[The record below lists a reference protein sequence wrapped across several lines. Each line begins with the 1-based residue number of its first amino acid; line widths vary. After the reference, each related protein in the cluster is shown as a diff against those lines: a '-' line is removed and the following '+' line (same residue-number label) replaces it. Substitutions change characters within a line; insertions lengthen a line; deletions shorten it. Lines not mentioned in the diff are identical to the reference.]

1 MRPKVREF
9 WGFKMKTKYK
19 KIVIAVETGIIT
31 SLICSALPTFA
42 SDVELY
48 KAPQSS
54 QTTIM
59 FMMDVSGSM
68 NFCDNGLENSATSN
82 KCRTG
87 DTTRL
92 DHLKSGMI
100 KLLRGDT
107 SVGIEPLPGKLVVGL
122 SEFGGTTGRIKLE
135 AKALDENENLG
146 TKELYKIVTP
156 ITYTATR
163 RQTMTATRNLT
174 QTGTA
179 TKKDTG
185 TSDFTQTTTQ
195 TRRNSGTNWP
205 RDWSSWT
212 PAEKSPTT
220 WTQGSFPTP
229 SFGGWNDPSWSG
241 ISSNDSTPS
250 IDDTA
255 GTSIVQICVDWESY
269 SNDGNITCNTWEN
282 SQLSVAEVQ
291 QLGQLNR
298 NNTASYSFNWSP
310 SGNDGWTHTIVDGN
324 VTENNSN
331 STPVTTFTSTPGRE
345 SLVENCTGYNN
356 QNTCRQKT
364 RQMTQSYE
372 RVTTK
377 TTTQSKLQTRNST
390 RQQNASAVVDN
401 TKVYTGTLKYKH
413 RDKMIRAVNNL
424 IAANGTPTAFAYAEV
439 AAYLLGKNTSGNSS
453 GFSSNVAN
461 ISNATNYIKPAT
473 IDRTKQCN
481 TQGIYFLTDGVPE
494 YTNRVSAQSIMNEA
508 ISPITL
514 TCSDTSLN
522 QSGDFYGDNYQV
534 TVCGWGGCW
543 YENRKD
549 TTSTNNWK
557 CIASLNKQ
565 LISGRLVNNS
575 PINNP
580 EGVVIKTAVVG
591 FGDIMAGKTSNLAY
605 NNDIASAKKWG
616 EIGLG
621 GFYQGTK
628 DQDIVESVIAFLK
641 KMQKYI
647 PPVTT
652 GSVTVPVDNLDTQN
666 IQPWGY
672 FPQFDPQPDSRVTTW
687 IGNLKKYEVKNNILR
702 DRNNNKVVDDTTGIS
717 VDDPN
722 DFWADTSIKKI
733 ITKIKIVDGQ
743 EVEEDIEVKI
753 GGALSQLKLG
763 LTDTNIERKI
773 FTDRK
778 INEDGTVATVG
789 DNSNLLQVKTADLK
803 VLNDTNNF
811 VKDPKRGYLAALF
824 GYDISSAMAKQ
835 LETSPSSGTAQ
846 TTFTNFLTNTNAT
859 LRQMGA
865 VMHSKPLLITQEGKT
880 KFDATTGDLS
890 YINRDDLIV
899 FGTTQGLLH
908 VVRAGNSDT
917 DSDAGKEVFTFIPNE
932 MVENQYQGL
941 LNQSQQGIDLKYGID
956 GQWTAYTE
964 YATRS
969 GSTANEPVVSVKN
982 GKQWL
987 YGGLRMG
994 GQSYYALDFS
1004 DVTSTSGTPKIK
1016 FRIDPKSAA
1025 AFSPMSYMGQ
1035 SWSKPTLTWVK
1046 WKGARKLVMLV
1057 GGGYDTAYESL
1068 SHRPTSSTDKGAGV
1082 YMFDADDG
1090 SLLWWA
1096 SSNVSSTSAVDATKV
1111 SNMKRSVV
1119 SQIKA
1124 IDRNNDGL
1132 TDHLYFG
1139 DLGGQLWRVDLDSS
1153 NAAGDTANVAKRVVR
1168 ILDMSSAS
1176 KVPRFYSTPSFSI
1189 HNSGNGLFGVVTI
1202 GSGNLS
1208 FPMSESD
1215 QSDALYVVYDK
1226 DVTKRNLSVLKDSE
1240 LSTVD
1245 VSTSGAGSKKLVE
1258 NTNGNT
1264 STSLTN
1270 GGWYYPLATKNRIL
1284 NDNVVIANDL
1294 YTSVFDATVDIDD
1307 VNCYGGV
1314 RGKSVAKQFCLPFG
1328 QCLKKDDSG
1337 NDVSDER
1344 PDDIDLGLGNIGISF
1359 GGVDKKRGLVLNLPT
1374 TKTLKSYQGKTKF
1387 ISQRWYER

>member
-1 MRPKVREF
+1 
-9 WGFKMKTKYK
+9 MKTKYK
-19 KIVIAVETGIIT
+19 KIVIAVETGVIT
-31 SLICSALPTFA
+31 SLICSALPSYA

-54 QTTIM
+54 ETTIM

-68 NFCDNGLENSATSN
+68 NFCDNGSSTPSESL
-82 KCRTG
+82 CTG
-87 DTTRL
+87 NRKTRL
-92 DHLKSGMI
+92 DLLKEGMTN
-100 KLLRGDT
+100 LLLGN
-107 SVGIEPLPGKLVVGL
+107 VEKGIEPLPDKLFVGL
-122 SEFGGTTGRIKLE
+122 SEFGHYTGRIKLE
-135 AKALDENENLG
+135 AKSLGSSDNLG
-146 TKELYKIVTP
+146 VKEVYRIVVP
-156 ITYTATR
+156 STYSGTR
-163 RQTMTATRNLT
+163 T
-174 QTGTA
+174 QTKNSERVFIRKRDLLA
-179 TKKDTG
+179 TE
-185 TSDFTQTTTQ
+185 TQ
-195 TRRNSGTNWP
+195 TRTIELTRQRTQRNNGSWRNWS
-205 RDWSSWT
+205 DWSSSGWSGWSGWSNGVYT
-212 PAEKSPTT
+212 GT
-220 WTQGSFPTP
+220 WGN
-229 SFGGWNDPSWSG
+229 WNNPSWSEISTTATSPSVAVTRG
-241 ISSNDSTPS
+241 EGRVQQCVEWNAPNDSSNLS
-250 IDDTA
+250 
-255 GTSIVQICVDWESY
+255 CK
-269 SNDGNITCNTWEN
+269 TWEN
-282 SQLSVAEVQ
+282 STLSPERVV
-291 QLGQLNR
+291 GNYTLNANVD
-298 NNTASYSFNWSP
+298 NNYTFSTWTA
-310 SGNDGWTHTIVDGN
+310 T
-324 VTENNSN
+324 NSWQEI
-331 STPVTTFTSTPGRE
+331 SSQTGGTST
-345 SLVENCTGYNN
+345 S
-356 QNTCRQKT
+356 
-364 RQMTQSYE
+364 
-372 RVTTK
+372 
-377 TTTQSKLQTRNST
+377 TTTPYQQGSTTTTTEDSGVIQSTCGNYCQKQTIIYTETQTRNMKKVET
-390 RQQNASAVVDN
+390 EQRTDTKTEQRTQTATAVADQIK
-401 TKVYTGTLKYKH
+401 TYTGTAYDTH
-413 RDKMIRAVNNL
+413 RNKMVRAVKAL
-424 IAANGTPTAFAYAEV
+424 SAADGTPTAFAYAEV
-439 AAYLLGKNTSGNSS
+439 GAYMLGKTTKDINYIS
-453 GFSSNVAN
+453 GFNVSNGQAN
-461 ISNATNYIKPAT
+461 IQNG
-473 IDRTKQCN
+473 DRYLAPTSVTSTKQCN

-494 YTNRVSAQSIMNEA
+494 YSYDVSAINIMRKSLGDDN
-508 ISPITL
+508 SFN
-514 TCSDTSLN
+514 CSNTYLGKKSNYYDRGNNDVTNWQCIGDYANRLATGTTN
-522 QSGDFYGDNYQV
+522 QP
-534 TVCGWGGCW
+534 
-543 YENRKD
+543 K
-549 TTSTNNWK
+549 
-557 CIASLNKQ
+557 
-565 LISGRLVNNS
+565 
-575 PINNP
+575 
-580 EGVVIKTAVVG
+580 IKTAVVG
-591 FGDIMAGKTSNLAY
+591 FGDYMSGTVINSGY
-605 NNDIASAKKWG
+605 VNDIADAQKWG
-616 EIGLG
+616 EIGGG
-621 GFYQGTK
+621 GFYRGSN
-628 DQDIVESVIAFLK
+628 DQAIVDSVLAFLK
-641 KMQKYI
+641 KLQKYI

-687 IGNLKKYEVKNNILR
+687 IGNLKKYKVKNNILR
-702 DRNNNKVVDDTTGIS
+702 DRDNNKVVDETTGVS

-722 DFWADTSIKKI
+722 DFWADNSIKKI
-733 ITKIKIVDGQ
+733 ITKIKIVDGK
-743 EVEEDIEVKI
+743 EVEEDIEVRI
-753 GGALSQLKLG
+753 GGALSRLKLG

-803 VLNDTNNF
+803 VQNDTNNF

-835 LETSPSSGTAQ
+835 LETSSPSSTAQ

-1025 AFSPMSYMGQ
+1025 AFSPLSYMGQ

-1046 WKGARKLVMLV
+1046 WKGERKLVMLV
-1057 GGGYDTAYESL
+1057 GGGYDDAYENL
-1068 SHRPTSSTDKGAGV
+1068 NHRPSSSKDKGAGV

-1096 SSNVSSTSAVDATKV
+1096 SSNVDTISVDATQV
-1111 SNMKRSVV
+1111 ADMKRSVV

-1359 GGVDKKRGLVLNLPT
+1359 GGIDKKRGLVLNLPT
-1374 TKTLKSYQGKTKF
+1374 DKPIKTYQGKSKF
-1387 ISQRWYER
+1387 ISQRWYEY

>member
-1 MRPKVREF
+1 MRLKIKEF

-19 KIVIAVETGIIT
+19 KIVIAVETGVIT
-31 SLICSALPTFA
+31 SLICSALPSYA

-54 QTTIM
+54 ETTIM

-68 NFCDNGLENSATSN
+68 NFCDNGSSTPSASL
-82 KCRTG
+82 CTG
-87 DTTRL
+87 SRKTRL
-92 DHLKSGMI
+92 DLLKEGMTN
-100 KLLRGDT
+100 LLLGNVDKN
-107 SVGIEPLPGKLVVGL
+107 IEPLPDKLVVGL
-122 SEFGGTTGRIKLE
+122 SEFGNTTGRIKLE
-135 AKALDENENLG
+135 AKSLGSSDNLG
-146 TKELYKIVTP
+146 VKEVYRIVVP
-156 ITYTATR
+156 STYSGTR
-163 RQTMTATRNLT
+163 T
-174 QTGTA
+174 QTKNSERTLKRSRDLVA
-179 TKKDTG
+179 T
-185 TSDFTQTTTQ
+185 QTQ
-195 TRRNSGTNWP
+195 TRTVSQTRERTQRNSGSWRSWSNWSN
-205 RDWSSWT
+205 SS
-212 PAEKSPTT
+212 
-220 WTQGSFPTP
+220 
-229 SFGGWNDPSWSG
+229 SWSG
-241 ISSNDSTPS
+241 WSGWNEGSYSGNWGSWDNPSWMETITETLPSVAVTRGEERVQQCVEWNAPTDSSNLS
-250 IDDTA
+250 
-255 GTSIVQICVDWESY
+255 CK
-269 SNDGNITCNTWEN
+269 TWEN
-282 SQLSVAEVQ
+282 STLSPERVI
-291 QLGQLNR
+291 GNYTLNANID
-298 NNTASYSFNWSP
+298 NNYTFSNWAATNSWQEISFQT
-310 SGNDGWTHTIVDGN
+310 GG
-324 VTENNSN
+324 
-331 STPVTTFTSTPGRE
+331 TST
-345 SLVENCTGYNN
+345 S
-356 QNTCRQKT
+356 
-364 RQMTQSYE
+364 
-372 RVTTK
+372 
-377 TTTQSKLQTRNST
+377 TTTPYQQGSTSTATTDSNAVLTSCGNGCERETRTRTETQTRNMRKVET
-390 RQQNASAVVDN
+390 EQRTDTKTEQRTQTATAVADQIK
-401 TKVYTGTLKYKH
+401 TYTGTAYDTH
-413 RDKMIRAVNNL
+413 RNKMVRAVKAL
-424 IAANGTPTAFAYAEV
+424 RAADGTPTAFAYAEV
-439 AAYLLGKNTSGNSS
+439 AAYMMGQTTKDESYS
-453 GFSSNVAN
+453 GFVANKAN
-461 ISNATNYIKPAT
+461 ISDATKYLNPT
-473 IDRTKQCN
+473 SVTSTKQCN

-494 YTNRVSAQSIMNEA
+494 YGSTSRSSRSIMRK
-508 ISPITL
+508 TL
-514 TCSDTSLN
+514 
-522 QSGDFYGDNYQV
+522 GDNGFACTTNYL
-534 TVCGWGGCW
+534 GGRSS
-543 YENRKD
+543 YYN
-549 TTSTNNWK
+549 SSNNTNNWT
-557 CIASLNKQ
+557 CIGDYTK
-565 LISGRLVNNS
+565 RLLDGGAQ
-575 PINNP
+575 NP
-580 EGVVIKTAVVG
+580 AGVSIKTAVVG
-591 FGDIMAGKTSNLAY
+591 FGDTMAGIVPVAAH
-605 NNDIASAKKWG
+605 NNDVADAKEWG
-616 EIGLG
+616 RLGGG
-621 GFYQGTK
+621 GFYEGSS
-628 DQDIVESVIAFLK
+628 DQDIVDSVLAFLK
-641 KMQKYI
+641 KLQKYI

-722 DFWADTSIKKI
+722 DFWADTSIKKT
-733 ITKIKIVDGQ
+733 ITKIKIVDGK
-743 EVEEDIEVKI
+743 EVEEDIEVRI

-789 DNSNLLQVKTADLK
+789 DDSNLLQVKTADLK

-811 VKDPKRGYLAALF
+811 VRDPKRGYLAALF
-824 GYDISSAMAKQ
+824 GYDISSAMARQ
-835 LETSPSSGTAQ
+835 LETSNPSSTAQ

-880 KFDATTGDLS
+880 KFDAATGDLS
-890 YINRDDLIV
+890 YESRDDLIV

-908 VVRAGNSDT
+908 VVRAGKNST
-917 DSDAGKEVFTFIPNE
+917 DSDAGKEVFTFVPSE
-932 MVENQYQGL
+932 MIEKQHQGFL
-941 LNQSQQGIDLKYGID
+941 DQKQQGIDLKYGID

-1082 YMFDADDG
+1082 YMFDAEDG

-1215 QSDALYVVYDK
+1215 QNDALYVVYDK

-1294 YTSVFDATVDIDD
+1294 YTSVFDATVDIAD

>member
-1 MRPKVREF
+1 
-9 WGFKMKTKYK
+9 MKFQYK
-19 KIVIAVETGIIT
+19 KIVVALKAAIIT
-31 SLICSALPTFA
+31 SLVCSALPGYA

-54 QTTIM
+54 ETTIM
-59 FMMDVSGSM
+59 FMVDLSASM
-68 NFCDNGLENSATSN
+68 LYCDNSN
-82 KCRTG
+82 GTVNTNNNCFPNRV
-87 DTTRL
+87 DRL
-92 DHLKSGMI
+92 KEGMI
-100 KLLRGDT
+100 KLLQGSISD
-107 SVGIEPLPGKLVVGL
+107 GIEPLPDKLVVGL
-122 SEFGGTTGRIKLE
+122 SEFSSPNRNGPFGRITIE
-135 AKALDENENLG
+135 AKPLAEMTSLG
-146 TKELYKIVTP
+146 VREIYRVKTP
-156 ITYTATR
+156 TTYNGSR
-163 RQTMTATRNLT
+163 T
-174 QTGTA
+174 QTQ
-179 TKKDTG
+179 DVLR
-185 TSDFTQTTTQ
+185 SQ
-195 TRRNSGTNWP
+195 TRSRTRTRTSSWWGMSNWSNWGAWEGWTT
-205 RDWSSWT
+205 WSSWSRDGSIST
-212 PAEKSPTT
+212 GAVSISKQRGNALGVEECVEWTTSSTVCKTWVQSTKSISEL
-220 WTQGSFPTP
+220 TQYT
-229 SFGGWNDPSWSG
+229 
-241 ISSNDSTPS
+241 STEDE
-250 IDDTA
+250 IYTF
-255 GTSIVQICVDWESY
+255 
-269 SNDGNITCNTWEN
+269 N
-282 SQLSVAEVQ
+282 
-291 QLGQLNR
+291 
-298 NNTASYSFNWSP
+298 NWSP
-310 SGNDGWTHTIVDGN
+310 SDNSGWSDIGT
-324 VTENNSN
+324 VTRSQNSQTECRRDTGWP
-331 STPVTTFTSTPGRE
+331 SY
-345 SLVENCTGYNN
+345 NCTEERETETAIERKKQARSQTATAVGEFIQTY
-356 QNTCRQKT
+356 TGAA
-364 RQMTQSYE
+364 YE
-372 RVTTK
+372 THRKRMIRGV
-377 TTTQSKLQTRNST
+377 
-390 RQQNASAVVDN
+390 NALSAV
-401 TKVYTGTLKYKH
+401 G
-413 RDKMIRAVNNL
+413 
-424 IAANGTPTAFAYAEV
+424 GTPTGYAFAEV
-439 AAYLLGKNTSGNSS
+439 AAYMMGQTTSNVTDAGSMS
-453 GFSSNVAN
+453 GFSAN
-461 ISNATNYIKPAT
+461 KAGISGPSKYIAPAT
-473 IDRTKQCN
+473 VTSSKQCN
-481 TQGIYFLTDGVPE
+481 TQGIYFLTDGAPT
-494 YTNRVSAQSIMNEA
+494 YY
-508 ISPITL
+508 
-514 TCSDTSLN
+514 DTSSANASNQHKRSVLEAFMRKTLDTKASAFSCDNDSTLGKFTSGYSSDSKMTSRNGWDCIGAYAKALLN
-522 QSGDFYGDNYQV
+522 P
-534 TVCGWGGCW
+534 
-543 YENRKD
+543 
-549 TTSTNNWK
+549 
-557 CIASLNKQ
+557 SLN
-565 LISGRLVNNS
+565 
-575 PINNP
+575 PA
-580 EGVVIKTAVVG
+580 GVSIKTAVVG
-591 FGDIMAGKTSNLAY
+591 FGNDFSKKTSSDEKDADKWGVLGGGGSY
-605 NNDIASAKKWG
+605 VGNNDQAVV
-616 EIGLG
+616 
-621 GFYQGTK
+621 
-628 DQDIVESVIAFLK
+628 DSVLAFLK
-641 KMQKYI
+641 KLQKYI

-666 IQPWGY
+666 VQPWGY

-687 IGNLKKYEVKNNILR
+687 IGNLKKYEVKNNVLR
-702 DRNNNKVVDDTTGIS
+702 DRNGNKVVDEITGVS

-722 DFWADTSIKKI
+722 DFWADTSIKKT
-733 ITKIKIVDGQ
+733 ITKVKIVNGK
-743 EVEEDIEVKI
+743 ETEEDIQVRI
-753 GGALSQLKLG
+753 GGALSQLRLG
-763 LTDTNIERKI
+763 LTDTNVERKI

-778 INEDGTVATVG
+778 IKEDGTIATVG

-835 LETSPSSGTAQ
+835 LETSPFSGTAQ

-917 DSDAGKEVFTFIPNE
+917 DSDAGKEVFTFIPSE
-932 MVENQYQGL
+932 MVEKQYQGL

>member
-1 MRPKVREF
+1 MRPKVKEF
-9 WGFKMKTKYK
+9 WGNFIMKTKYK
-19 KIVIAVETGIIT
+19 KLTVAVHAAIMT
-31 SLICSALPTFA
+31 SLICSAVPTFA

-54 QTTIM
+54 ETTIM

-68 NFCDNGLENSATSN
+68 ADDN
-82 KCRTG
+82 
-87 DTTRL
+87 RL
-92 DHLKSGMI
+92 ANLKSGMK
-100 KLLRGDT
+100 KLLQGDVA
-107 SVGIEPLPGKLVVGL
+107 SGIEPLPDKLVTGL
-122 SEFGGTTGRIKLE
+122 AEFSSIDRNGPFGRIKLE
-135 AKALDENENLG
+135 ARPLGEETALPGYRAIYQTTQTFTQPAIRQNIESVTRNESNKTRTETGQRYCSLWRQSRNECWSG
-146 TKELYKIVTP
+146 YWSDPWSTSSELEGWSVSTNRPTSGWTHLQDGAAWSLTGSATASSSLDPKECIEWNNVSSP
-156 ITYTATR
+156 ITNTTKITCKTWESTTKQLREFPSLTPEPTEIIPSYAAGSRVVNSEGSPSNGTVNSVWGISPTNNNSWSCNGTITNRNGTR
-163 RQTMTATRNLT
+163 YQDCTRT
-174 QTGTA
+174 QTGTVQTSWTRTYNQNGIA
-179 TKKDTG
+179 TYTVTTTYYASGVAKDT
-185 TSDFTQTTTQ
+185 
-195 TRRNSGTNWP
+195 
-205 RDWSSWT
+205 
-212 PAEKSPTT
+212 
-220 WTQGSFPTP
+220 
-229 SFGGWNDPSWSG
+229 
-241 ISSNDSTPS
+241 
-250 IDDTA
+250 
-255 GTSIVQICVDWESY
+255 
-269 SNDGNITCNTWEN
+269 
-282 SQLSVAEVQ
+282 
-291 QLGQLNR
+291 
-298 NNTASYSFNWSP
+298 
-310 SGNDGWTHTIVDGN
+310 
-324 VTENNSN
+324 
-331 STPVTTFTSTPGRE
+331 
-345 SLVENCTGYNN
+345 
-356 QNTCRQKT
+356 
-364 RQMTQSYE
+364 
-372 RVTTK
+372 
-377 TTTQSKLQTRNST
+377 
-390 RQQNASAVVDN
+390 
-401 TKVYTGTLKYKH
+401 H
-413 RDKMIRAVNNL
+413 RKKMIRAVNAL
-424 IAANGTPTAFAYAEV
+424 IASGGTPTGYAYAEV
-439 AAYLLGKNTSGNSS
+439 AAYLMGQTTAGVSTAGAAS
-453 GFSSNVAN
+453 GFVASTSN
-461 ISNATNYIKPAT
+461 ISDESAYLPPSSVTS
-473 IDRTKQCN
+473 TKQCN
-481 TQGIYFLTDGVPE
+481 TQGIYFLTDGAPTYYESRNTVPDQYKRSVLE
-494 YTNRVSAQSIMNEA
+494 DFMKKALGPDKGANFSCSND
-508 ISPITL
+508 STL
-514 TCSDTSLN
+514 GKYS
-522 QSGDFYGDNYQV
+522 SGYS
-534 TVCGWGGCW
+534 W
-543 YENRKD
+543 
-549 TTSTNNWK
+549 TNNTSQSASRMLKPNGWD
-557 CIASLNKQ
+557 CIGAFTKALLNKDDNPAG
-565 LISGRLVNNS
+565 IS
-575 PINNP
+575 
-580 EGVVIKTAVVG
+580 IKTAVVG
-591 FGDIMAGKTSNLAY
+591 FGSDFSNKATSDEKDA
-605 NNDIASAKKWG
+605 DKWG
-616 EIGLG
+616 VLGQGGSYIG
-621 GFYQGTK
+621 TN

-702 DRNNNKVVDDTTGIS
+702 DRDNNKVVDESTGVS

-733 ITKIKIVDGQ
+733 ITKIKIVDGK
-743 EVEEDIEVKI
+743 EVEEDIEVRI

-880 KFDATTGDLS
+880 KFDAATGDLS
-890 YINRDDLIV
+890 YESRDDLIV

-908 VVRAGNSDT
+908 VVRAGKNST
-917 DSDAGKEVFTFIPNE
+917 DSNAGKEVFTFVPSE
-932 MVENQYQGL
+932 MIEKQHQGFL
-941 LNQSQQGIDLKYGID
+941 DQKQQGIDLKYGID
-956 GQWTAYTE
+956 GPWTAYTE

-969 GSTANEPVVSVKN
+969 GTSATAPVVSVKN

-994 GQSYYALDFS
+994 GRSYYALDLS

-1016 FRIDPKSAA
+1016 FKIDPQSAA
-1025 AFSPMSYMGQ
+1025 AYSPLSYMGQ

-1046 WKGARKLVMLV
+1046 WKGERKLVMLV
-1057 GGGYDTAYESL
+1057 GGGYDDAYENL
-1068 SHRPTSSTDKGAGV
+1068 NHRPSSSKDKGAGV

-1096 SSNVSSTSAVDATKV
+1096 SSNVDTISVDATQV
-1111 SNMKRSVV
+1111 ADMKRSVV

-1359 GGVDKKRGLVLNLPT
+1359 GGIDKKRGLVLNLPT
-1374 TKTLKSYQGKTKF
+1374 DKPIKTYQGKSKF
-1387 ISQRWYER
+1387 ISQRWYEY

>member
-1 MRPKVREF
+1 
-9 WGFKMKTKYK
+9 MKTKYK
-19 KIVIAVETGIIT
+19 KLTVAVHAAIMT
-31 SLICSALPTFA
+31 SLICSAVPTFA

-54 QTTIM
+54 ETTIM

-68 NFCDNGLENSATSN
+68 AEDN
-82 KCRTG
+82 
-87 DTTRL
+87 RL
-92 DHLKSGMI
+92 TNLIRGMK
-100 KLLRGDT
+100 KLLQGDVA
-107 SVGIEPLPGKLVVGL
+107 SGIEPLPDKLVTGL
-122 SEFGGTTGRIKLE
+122 AEFSSINRNGPFGRIKLE
-135 AKALDENENLG
+135 ARPLGSSTNLG
-146 TKELYKIVTP
+146 IKELYKVTYP
-156 ITYTATR
+156 NALYSGTR
-163 RQTMTATRNLT
+163 
-174 QTGTA
+174 
-179 TKKDTG
+179 
-185 TSDFTQTTTQ
+185 TQ
-195 TRRNSGTNWP
+195 TRTQTSNQIQTHTSTENQTRTITRTERSYREQYRWRGSWYWDDWSDWAAVPGTTIQSQWGGSGFSTSSNWSNSGTASGWSNSAESTGSESISLTKGEP
-205 RDWSSWT
+205 VVQQCIDWNSDISCKTWENSVLTLEQVEGKSTLYNTNDEYSMSW
-212 PAEKSPTT
+212 
-220 WTQGSFPTP
+220 
-229 SFGGWNDPSWSG
+229 
-241 ISSNDSTPS
+241 
-250 IDDTA
+250 
-255 GTSIVQICVDWESY
+255 
-269 SNDGNITCNTWEN
+269 GNNTWEN
-282 SQLSVAEVQ
+282 VGEIEESFSPSTSSDRDSNE
-291 QLGQLNR
+291 R
-298 NNTASYSFNWSP
+298 NGSYSY
-310 SGNDGWTHTIVDGN
+310 GA
-324 VTENNSN
+324 E
-331 STPVTTFTSTPGRE
+331 TPYFCGDRCE
-345 SLVENCTGYNN
+345 ERRKIG
-356 QNTCRQKT
+356 T
-364 RQMTQSYE
+364 RID
-372 RVTTK
+372 TK
-377 TTTQSKLQTRNST
+377 TVTRTETRTLTQRRNQKRIQTGQVNGK
-390 RQQNASAVVDN
+390 QVN
-401 TKVYTGTLKYKH
+401 TYTGTAYDTH
-413 RDKMIRAVNNL
+413 RNKMVRAVNAL
-424 IAANGTPTAFAYAEV
+424 RANGGTPTGYAYAEV
-439 AAYLLGKNTSGNSS
+439 AAYLMGQTTAGVSSAGAAS
-453 GFSSNVAN
+453 GFVADQTN
-461 ISNATNYIKPAT
+461 ISGSSAYEPPSSVTS
-473 IDRTKQCN
+473 TKQCN
-481 TQGIYFLTDGVPE
+481 TQGIYFLTDGAPTYYQSQNNVPDQYKKSVLE
-494 YTNRVSAQSIMNEA
+494 EFMKKALGPDKGADFSCSNDSTLGKYTSGYSWTN
-508 ISPITL
+508 
-514 TCSDTSLN
+514 DTSQGASRMLKPN
-522 QSGDFYGDNYQV
+522 
-534 TVCGWGGCW
+534 GW
-543 YENRKD
+543 D
-549 TTSTNNWK
+549 
-557 CIASLNKQ
+557 CIGAFTKALLNKDD
-565 LISGRLVNNS
+565 
-575 PINNP
+575 NP
-580 EGVVIKTAVVG
+580 AGVSIKTAVVG
-591 FGDIMAGKTSNLAY
+591 FGSDFSNKATSDEKDA
-605 NNDIASAKKWG
+605 DKWG
-616 EIGLG
+616 ELGQGGSYIG
-621 GFYQGTK
+621 TN
-628 DQDIVESVIAFLK
+628 DQDVINSVIAFLK
-641 KMQKYI
+641 KLQKYI

-743 EVEEDIEVKI
+743 EVEEDIEVKV

-778 INEDGTVATVG
+778 INEDGTIATVG

-824 GYDISSAMAKQ
+824 GYDISSAMARQ
-835 LETSPSSGTAQ
+835 LETSNPSSTAQ

-880 KFDATTGDLS
+880 KFDAATGDLS
-890 YINRDDLIV
+890 YESRDDLIV

-908 VVRAGNSDT
+908 VVRAGKNST
-917 DSDAGKEVFTFIPNE
+917 DSDAGKEVFTFVPSE
-932 MVENQYQGL
+932 MIEKQHQGFL
-941 LNQSQQGIDLKYGID
+941 DQKQQGIDLKYGID
-956 GQWTAYTE
+956 GPWTAYTE

-1046 WKGARKLVMLV
+1046 WKGGRKLVMLV

-1111 SNMKRSVV
+1111 SNMQRSVV

-1245 VSTSGAGSKKLVE
+1245 VSTSGAGGKKLIE

>member
-1 MRPKVREF
+1 
-9 WGFKMKTKYK
+9 MKTKYK
-19 KIVIAVETGIIT
+19 KITVAVHTAILT
-31 SLICSALPTFA
+31 SLICSALPSFA
-42 SDVELY
+42 SDTELY

-54 QTTIM
+54 ETTIM
-59 FMMDVSGSM
+59 FMMDVSASM
-68 NFCDNGLENSATSN
+68 EDEN
-82 KCRTG
+82 
-87 DTTRL
+87 RL
-92 DHLKSGMI
+92 VNLKRGMT
-100 KLLRGDT
+100 KLLQGDET
-107 SVGIEPLPGKLVVGL
+107 SGIEPLPDKLVVGL
-122 SEFGGTTGRIKLE
+122 ADFSSRTNSANGPFGRIQLE
-135 AKALDENENLG
+135 ARPLG
-146 TKELYKIVTP
+146 ETTILSGNRPVFQTQQTFTRPVTR
-156 ITYTATR
+156 TVTESRKWTATT
-163 RQTMTATRNLT
+163 QTRTQSGTRSKNCGYWGDVWCSVNNWT
-174 QTGTA
+174 PSDNNTGWSPTTINNSSGGSWSVSNRPDWTFTGTA
-179 TKKDTG
+179 TA
-185 TSDFTQTTTQ
+185 TSSAINPKECITWNETNLTCTLWENSTKTVNDFTNLTTQSSSSNPNVTGITNSNYSEPTHGLPDYGDINPESQSCNNRNCTRTQ
-195 TRRNSGTNWP
+195 TRSAQIT
-205 RDWSSWT
+205 
-212 PAEKSPTT
+212 
-220 WTQGSFPTP
+220 
-229 SFGGWNDPSWSG
+229 
-241 ISSNDSTPS
+241 STR
-250 IDDTA
+250 T
-255 GTSIVQICVDWESY
+255 Y
-269 SNDGNITCNTWEN
+269 
-282 SQLSVAEVQ
+282 
-291 QLGQLNR
+291 
-298 NNTASYSFNWSP
+298 
-310 SGNDGWTHTIVDGN
+310 
-324 VTENNSN
+324 TENGIGSY
-331 STPVTTFTSTPGRE
+331 TVTTTYYSTAAKE
-345 SLVENCTGYNN
+345 T
-356 QNTCRQKT
+356 
-364 RQMTQSYE
+364 
-372 RVTTK
+372 
-377 TTTQSKLQTRNST
+377 
-390 RQQNASAVVDN
+390 
-401 TKVYTGTLKYKH
+401 H
-413 RDKMIRAVNNL
+413 RKKMLRAVDAL
-424 IAANGTPTAFAYAEV
+424 YANGGTPTAYAFAEV
-439 AAYLLGKNTSGNSS
+439 AAYMMGQTTTGVTNATSAS
-453 GFSSNVAN
+453 GFVAN
-461 ISNATNYIKPAT
+461 TTNISGSTKYLAPSSITKS
-473 IDRTKQCN
+473 KQCN
-481 TQGIYFLTDGVPE
+481 TQGIYFLTDGEPTYYNISSSNVPNQYKKDVLE
-494 YTNRVSAQSIMNEA
+494 DFMKKSLGDKASKFKCSNSSTLGLLGGYTSNSKMTTNGWDCVGAYTNA
-508 ISPITL
+508 L
-514 TCSDTSLN
+514 
-522 QSGDFYGDNYQV
+522 
-534 TVCGWGGCW
+534 
-543 YENRKD
+543 
-549 TTSTNNWK
+549 
-557 CIASLNKQ
+557 LNKDD
-565 LISGRLVNNS
+565 
-575 PINNP
+575 NP
-580 EGVVIKTAVVG
+580 AGVSIKTAVVG
-591 FGDIMAGKTSNLAY
+591 FG
-605 NNDIASAKKWG
+605 SAFSGGTGSDVKEAQKWG
-616 EIGLG
+616 TLG
-621 GFYQGTK
+621 GGGWYSGND
-628 DQDIVESVIAFLK
+628 DQAVVDSVLKFLK
-641 KMQKYI
+641 KLQKYI

-722 DFWADTSIKKI
+722 DFWADTSIKKT
-733 ITKIKIVDGQ
+733 ITKVKIVNGK
-743 EVEEDIEVKI
+743 ETEEDIQVRI
-753 GGALSQLKLG
+753 GGALSQLRLG
-763 LTDTNIERKI
+763 LADTNVERKI

-803 VLNDTNNF
+803 VLNDKNNF

-824 GYDISSAMAKQ
+824 GYDISSAMARQ
-835 LETSPSSGTAQ
+835 LETNPPDSTAQ

-880 KFDATTGDLS
+880 KFDAATGDLS
-890 YINRDDLIV
+890 YESRDDLIV

-908 VVRAGNSDT
+908 VVRAGKNST
-917 DSDAGKEVFTFIPNE
+917 DSNAGKEVFTFVPSE
-932 MVENQYQGL
+932 MIEKQHQGFL
-941 LNQSQQGIDLKYGID
+941 DQKQQGIDLKYGID
-956 GQWTAYTE
+956 GPWTAYTE

-969 GSTANEPVVSVKN
+969 GTSATAPVVSVKN

-994 GQSYYALDFS
+994 GRSYYALDLS

-1016 FRIDPKSAA
+1016 FKIDPQSAA
-1025 AFSPMSYMGQ
+1025 AYSPLSYMGQ

-1046 WKGARKLVMLV
+1046 WKGERKLVMLV
-1057 GGGYDTAYESL
+1057 GGGYDDAYENL
-1068 SHRPTSSTDKGAGV
+1068 NHRPSSSKDKGAGV

-1096 SSNVSSTSAVDATKV
+1096 SSNVDTTTVDATQV
-1111 SNMKRSVV
+1111 ADMKRSVV

-1359 GGVDKKRGLVLNLPT
+1359 GGIDKKRGLVLNLPT
-1374 TKTLKSYQGKTKF
+1374 DKPIKTYQGKSKF
-1387 ISQRWYER
+1387 ISQRWYEY

>member
-1 MRPKVREF
+1 MLSLVMHLKVKDF

-19 KIVIAVETGIIT
+19 KIVIAVETGVIT
-31 SLICSALPTFA
+31 SLICSALPSYA

-54 QTTIM
+54 ETTIM

-68 NFCDNGLENSATSN
+68 NFCDNGSNTPSASL
-82 KCRTG
+82 CTG
-87 DTTRL
+87 NRKTRL
-92 DHLKSGMI
+92 ELLKEGMI
-100 KLLRGDT
+100 NLLLGN
-107 SVGIEPLPGKLVVGL
+107 VEKGIEPLPDKLFIGL
-122 SEFGGTTGRIKLE
+122 SEFGHYTGRIKLE
-135 AKALDENENLG
+135 AEALSTSTNLG
-146 TKELYKIVTP
+146 TKELYKVTYP
-156 ITYTATR
+156 NAIYSG
-163 RQTMTATRNLT
+163 TRN
-174 QTGTA
+174 
-179 TKKDTG
+179 
-185 TSDFTQTTTQ
+185 Q
-195 TRRNSGTNWP
+195 TRTQSRTQSQTRTSTENQTRTITRTERSYREQYKWKGDWYWDDWSGWAVVSGTTIQSQWGGSGFSTSSSWSNAA
-205 RDWSSWT
+205 WSSWSEAT
-212 PAEKSPTT
+212 SSTGAASVNLVTK
-220 WTQGSFPTP
+220 G
-229 SFGGWNDPSWSG
+229 DPV
-241 ISSNDSTPS
+241 I
-250 IDDTA
+250 
-255 GTSIVQICVDWESY
+255 QQCVDW
-269 SNDGNITCNTWEN
+269 NTDITCKTWEN
-282 SQLSVAEVQ
+282 SVLTLEQIQNKSTLSNTNDDYSMSWGDTTWENVGSATESFSPSAFSDQDSNV
-291 QLGQLNR
+291 
-298 NNTASYSFNWSP
+298 NNGSFNY
-310 SGNDGWTHTIVDGN
+310 
-324 VTENNSN
+324 
-331 STPVTTFTSTPGRE
+331 GRE
-345 SLVENCTGYNN
+345 SAVTSCGSRCE
-356 QNTCRQKT
+356 QKT
-364 RQMTQSYE
+364 RTGTRTDSKTVTRTESRTLTQTQNQ
-372 RVTTK
+372 RRTQTGQVTGK
-377 TTTQSKLQTRNST
+377 QT
-390 RQQNASAVVDN
+390 N
-401 TKVYTGTLKYKH
+401 TYTGTAYDTH
-413 RDKMIRAVNNL
+413 RNKMVRAVKAL
-424 IAANGTPTAFAYAEV
+424 SAADGTPTAFAYAEV
-439 AAYLLGKNTSGNSS
+439 GAYMLGKTTKDINYIS
-453 GFSSNVAN
+453 GFNVSNGQAN
-461 ISNATNYIKPAT
+461 IQNG
-473 IDRTKQCN
+473 DRYLAPTSVTSTKQCN

-494 YTNRVSAQSIMNEA
+494 YSYDVSAINIMRKSLGDDN
-508 ISPITL
+508 SFN
-514 TCSDTSLN
+514 CSNTYLGKKSNYYDRGNNDVTNWQCIGDYANRLATGTTN
-522 QSGDFYGDNYQV
+522 QP
-534 TVCGWGGCW
+534 
-543 YENRKD
+543 K
-549 TTSTNNWK
+549 
-557 CIASLNKQ
+557 
-565 LISGRLVNNS
+565 
-575 PINNP
+575 
-580 EGVVIKTAVVG
+580 IKTAVVG
-591 FGDIMAGKTSNLAY
+591 FGDYMSGTVINSGY
-605 NNDIASAKKWG
+605 VNDIADAQKWG
-616 EIGLG
+616 EIGGG
-621 GFYQGTK
+621 GFYRGSN
-628 DQDIVESVIAFLK
+628 DQAIVDSVLAFLK
-641 KMQKYI
+641 KLQKYI

-687 IGNLKKYEVKNNILR
+687 IGNLKKYKVKNNILR
-702 DRNNNKVVDDTTGIS
+702 DRDNNKVVDETTGVS

-722 DFWADTSIKKI
+722 DFWADNSIKKI
-733 ITKIKIVDGQ
+733 ITKIKIVDGK
-743 EVEEDIEVKI
+743 EVEEDIEVRI
-753 GGALSQLKLG
+753 GGALSRLKLG

-803 VLNDTNNF
+803 VQNDTNNF

-835 LETSPSSGTAQ
+835 LETSSPSSTAQ

-1153 NAAGDTANVAKRVVR
+1153 NAAGDSENFAKRVVR

-1189 HNSGNGLFGVVTI
+1189 HNSGNGLFGIVTI

-1245 VSTSGAGSKKLVE
+1245 VSTSGADGKKLVE

-1264 STSLTN
+1264 STQLTN

>member
-1 MRPKVREF
+1 M
-9 WGFKMKTKYK
+9 KMKYK
-19 KIVIAVETGIIT
+19 KLVVAIQSATMT
-31 SLICSALPTFA
+31 LLICSALPSYA
-42 SDVELY
+42 SDIELY

-54 QTTIM
+54 ETTIM

-68 NFCDNGLENSATSN
+68 NFCDNGRTNSATSN
-82 KCRTG
+82 QCQPG
-87 DTTRL
+87 DKTRL
-92 DHLKSGMI
+92 DQLKSGMI
-100 KLLRGDT
+100 KLLQGDA
-107 SVGIEPLPGKLVVGL
+107 SQGIEPLPDRLVVGL

-135 AKALDENENLG
+135 AKPLGDEYDLG
-146 TKELYKIVTP
+146 NKELYQIVYP
-156 ITYTATR
+156 VTYQASR
-163 RQTMTATRNLT
+163 T
-174 QTGTA
+174 QT
-179 TKKDTG
+179 
-185 TSDFTQTTTQ
+185 STQ
-195 TRRNSGTNWP
+195 TRTLTRTRTLTKTDTASVSFEQTRTRTRSSNRANWG
-205 RDWSSWT
+205 DWSSWS
-212 PAEKSPTT
+212 PADSTAPLN
-220 WTQGSFPTP
+220 WTLGSFPNP
-229 SFGGWNDPSWSG
+229 SWSWNDPTWTTTSYSDGTNRIIETEGTPIVQACIEWNSYANDNNITCKTWSNSELTVSQVQQL
-241 ISSNDSTPS
+241 SSLNRS
-250 IDDTA
+250 IDDNYT
-255 GTSIVQICVDWESY
+255 
-269 SNDGNITCNTWEN
+269 
-282 SQLSVAEVQ
+282 
-291 QLGQLNR
+291 LNW
-298 NNTASYSFNWSP
+298 TP
-310 SGNDGWTHTIVDGN
+310 SGNTGWQETITVGAVNATHSETIGDIN
-324 VTENNSN
+324 VTEQTSNQSSRLTCSGNN
-331 STPVTTFTSTPGRE
+331 
-345 SLVENCTGYNN
+345 NCQYM
-356 QNTCRQKT
+356 T
-364 RQMTQSYE
+364 RTMKKSYS
-372 RVTTK
+372 K
-377 TTTQSKLQTRNST
+377 TTTRTEKE
-390 RQQNASAVVDN
+390 
-401 TKVYTGTLKYKH
+401 TKVQTKELTRSQTATAVGNKTRIYTGTLIDTH
-413 RDKMIRAVNNL
+413 RQKMIRAVNNL
-424 IAANGTPTAFAYAEV
+424 TAANGTPTAFAYAEV
-439 AAYLLGKNTSGNSS
+439 AAYLLGKNTSGTNS
-453 GFSSNVAN
+453 GFSANKTN
-461 ISNATNYIKPAT
+461 ISNATNYIKPTT
-473 IDRTKQCN
+473 ISSTKQCN
-481 TQGIYFLTDGVPE
+481 TQGVYFLTDGVPE
-494 YTNRVSAQSIMNEA
+494 YSNRESAQSIMSEA
-508 ISPITL
+508 ISPIEF
-514 TCSDTSLN
+514 TCNDTSLN
-522 QSGDFYGDNYQV
+522 QQGVFYGDTYEQ
-534 TVCGWGGCW
+534 CGWGGCQR
-543 YENRKD
+543 YEYSEKI
-549 TTSTNNWK
+549 SAKNWQ
-557 CIASLNKQ
+557 CIASLNQK
-565 LISGRLVNNS
+565 LISGGKTPEGNL
-575 PINNP
+575 INNP

-591 FGDIMAGKTSNLAY
+591 FGDIMAGKVSNPFY

-616 EIGLG
+616 QQGLG
-621 GFYQGTK
+621 GFYEGTN
-628 DQDIVESVIAFLK
+628 DQDIVTSVLSFLK
-641 KMQKYI
+641 KLQKYI

-687 IGNLKKYEVKNNILR
+687 IGNLKKYKVENNILR
-702 DRNNNKVVDDTTGIS
+702 DRNNNKVVDEITGIS

-722 DFWADTSIKKI
+722 DFWADTSIKKT
-733 ITKIKIVDGQ
+733 ITKIKKVNGQ
-743 EVEEDIEVKI
+743 DVEEDIEVRI

-763 LTDTNIERKI
+763 LADTNVERKI

-803 VLNDTNNF
+803 VLNNTNNF

-824 GYDISSAMAKQ
+824 GYDISSAMARQ
-835 LETSPSSGTAQ
+835 LETGTPSSTAQ
-846 TTFTNFLTNTNAT
+846 TAFTNFLTNTNAT

-880 KFDATTGDLS
+880 KFDATTGNLS

-908 VVRAGNSDT
+908 VVRAGSSDT

-956 GQWTAYTE
+956 GPWTAYTE

-1025 AFSPMSYMGQ
+1025 AYTPLSYMGQ

-1046 WKGARKLVMLV
+1046 WKGERKLVMLV

-1153 NAAGDTANVAKRVVR
+1153 NAAGDTENVAKRVVR

-1189 HNSGNGLFGVVTI
+1189 HNSGNGLFGIVTI

-1215 QSDALYVVYDK
+1215 QNDALYVVYDK

-1245 VSTSGAGSKKLVE
+1245 VSTSGADSKKLVE
-1258 NTNGNT
+1258 NTDGNT
-1264 STSLTN
+1264 STPLTK
-1270 GGWYYPLATKNRIL
+1270 GGWYYPLASKNRIL

-1328 QCLKKDDSG
+1328 QCLKKDNSG
-1337 NDVSDER
+1337 NDISDER
-1344 PDDIDLGLGNIGISF
+1344 PEDIDLGLGNIGISF

-1374 TKTLKSYQGKTKF
+1374 DKTLKSYQGKTKF

>member
-1 MRPKVREF
+1 MRLKVKEF

-19 KIVIAVETGIIT
+19 KIVIAVETGVIT
-31 SLICSALPTFA
+31 SLICSALPSYA

-54 QTTIM
+54 ETTIM

-68 NFCDNGLENSATSN
+68 NFCDNGSSTPSASL
-82 KCRTG
+82 CTG
-87 DTTRL
+87 SRKTRL
-92 DHLKSGMI
+92 DLLKEGMTN
-100 KLLRGDT
+100 LLLGNIEK
-107 SVGIEPLPGKLVVGL
+107 GIEPLPDKLFVGL
-122 SEFGGTTGRIKLE
+122 SEFGHYTGRIKLE
-135 AKALDENENLG
+135 AKSLGSSDNLG
-146 TKELYKIVTP
+146 VKEVYRIVVP
-156 ITYTATR
+156 STYSGTR
-163 RQTMTATRNLT
+163 T
-174 QTGTA
+174 QTKNSERVFIRTRDLLA
-179 TKKDTG
+179 TE
-185 TSDFTQTTTQ
+185 TQ
-195 TRRNSGTNWP
+195 TRTREQTRQRTQRANGNWNN
-205 RDWSSWT
+205 WSSWSSWSSWSGWSGWSNGVYT
-212 PAEKSPTT
+212 GT
-220 WTQGSFPTP
+220 WGS
-229 SFGGWNDPSWSG
+229 WNNPSWSETSTTATSPSVAVIRG
-241 ISSNDSTPS
+241 EERVQQCVEWNAPTDSSNLS
-250 IDDTA
+250 
-255 GTSIVQICVDWESY
+255 CK
-269 SNDGNITCNTWEN
+269 TWEN
-282 SQLSVAEVQ
+282 STLLPEQV
-291 QLGQLNR
+291 
-298 NNTASYSFNWSP
+298 
-310 SGNDGWTHTIVDGN
+310 SGNYTLNTNID
-324 VTENNSN
+324 NNYTFSN
-331 STPVTTFTSTPGRE
+331 WAATNSWQEISSRTGGTST
-345 SLVENCTGYNN
+345 S
-356 QNTCRQKT
+356 
-364 RQMTQSYE
+364 
-372 RVTTK
+372 
-377 TTTQSKLQTRNST
+377 TTTPYQQGSTTTTTEDSAVIPSLCGNGCQKETIIRTATQTRTMKKVETEQRTDIKSEQRT
-390 RQQNASAVVDN
+390 QTATAVADQIK
-401 TKVYTGTLKYKH
+401 TYTGTAYDTH
-413 RDKMIRAVNNL
+413 RNKMVRAVKAL
-424 IAANGTPTAFAYAEV
+424 SAANGTPTAFAYAEV
-439 AAYLLGKNTSGNSS
+439 GAYMLGKTTQGINSIS
-453 GFSSNVAN
+453 GFSSSNGQTN
-461 ISNATNYIKPAT
+461 IQNG
-473 IDRTKQCN
+473 DRYLAPTSVTSSKQCN

-494 YTNRVSAQSIMNEA
+494 YSYNVSARAIMRK
-508 ISPITL
+508 SL
-514 TCSDTSLN
+514 GDDSSFSCSNTYLGKKSNYYD
-522 QSGDFYGDNYQV
+522 SGDNDVTNWQCIGDYA
-534 TVCGWGGCW
+534 
-543 YENRKD
+543 NRLATG
-549 TTSTNNWK
+549 TTNQPK
-557 CIASLNKQ
+557 
-565 LISGRLVNNS
+565 
-575 PINNP
+575 
-580 EGVVIKTAVVG
+580 IKTAVVG
-591 FGDIMAGKTSNLAY
+591 FGDYMSGTVTNSGY
-605 NNDIASAKKWG
+605 VNDIADAQKWG
-616 EIGLG
+616 EIGGG
-621 GFYQGTK
+621 GFYRGSN
-628 DQDIVESVIAFLK
+628 DQAIVDSVLAFLK
-641 KMQKYI
+641 KLQKYI

-1245 VSTSGAGSKKLVE
+1245 VSTSGAGGKKLIE

>member
-1 MRPKVREF
+1 
-9 WGFKMKTKYK
+9 MKTKYK
-19 KIVIAVETGIIT
+19 KITVAVHTAIMT
-31 SLICSALPTFA
+31 SLICSALPSFA
-42 SDVELY
+42 SDTELY

-54 QTTIM
+54 ETTIM
-59 FMMDVSGSM
+59 FMVDLSGSM
-68 NFCDNGLENSATSN
+68 LYCDNSNGTVNTNSGCSPN
-82 KCRTG
+82 RVDK
-87 DTTRL
+87 
-92 DHLKSGMI
+92 LKEGMI
-100 KLLRGDT
+100 KLLQG
-107 SVGIEPLPGKLVVGL
+107 SVSDGIEPLPDKLVVGL
-122 SEFGGTTGRIKLE
+122 SDFSSPNRNGPFGRITIEAKPLGTTTS
-135 AKALDENENLG
+135 LG
-146 TKELYKIVTP
+146 NKEIYRVKTP
-156 ITYTATR
+156 TTYMGTR
-163 RQTMTATRNLT
+163 T
-174 QTGTA
+174 QTQTVYRQHTRSR
-179 TKKDTG
+179 TKTLSSRYG
-185 TSDFTQTTTQ
+185 SW
-195 TRRNSGTNWP
+195 SNWG
-205 RDWSSWT
+205 DWS
-212 PAEKSPTT
+212 
-220 WTQGSFPTP
+220 
-229 SFGGWNDPSWSG
+229 GWSAWSG
-241 ISSNDSTPS
+241 WTRDGNISDGAITLTKQRSDSS
-250 IDDTA
+250 
-255 GTSIVQICVDWESY
+255 VVEECVDWEVSTIACKSWVQSTKTIAELTQY
-269 SNDGNITCNTWEN
+269 NSTEN
-282 SQLSVAEVQ
+282 EIYT
-291 QLGQLNR
+291 LN
-298 NNTASYSFNWSP
+298 NWSP
-310 SGNDGWTHTIVDGN
+310 TGSSGWTDVGN
-324 VTENNSN
+324 VTPS
-331 STPVTTFTSTPGRE
+331 SRTDTDTCSRTSGNFL
-345 SLVENCTGYNN
+345 SGYY
-356 QNTCRQKT
+356 CSEQKET
-364 RQMTQSYE
+364 ETSKE
-372 RVTTK
+372 TK
-377 TTTQSKLQTRNST
+377 TQNRSQTAT
-390 RQQNASAVVDN
+390 AVGEFVQ
-401 TKVYTGTLKYKH
+401 TYTGTAYETH
-413 RDKMIRAVNNL
+413 RKRMIRGVNALNAVG
-424 IAANGTPTAFAYAEV
+424 GTPTGYAFAEV
-439 AAYLLGKNTSGNSS
+439 AAYMMGQTTSGVTDAGSIS
-453 GFSSNVAN
+453 GFSAN
-461 ISNATNYIKPAT
+461 RSGISGDTKYIAPASVT
-473 IDRTKQCN
+473 SAKQCN
-481 TQGIYFLTDGVPE
+481 TQGIYFLTDGAPTYYSSGSSNATKQHDRTVLE
-494 YTNRVSAQSIMNEA
+494 NFMKKTLDTKSSGFSCNNDSTLGKFTSGYSSDSKMTSRNGWDCIGAYTKALLDPTLNPAGVS
-508 ISPITL
+508 
-514 TCSDTSLN
+514 
-522 QSGDFYGDNYQV
+522 
-534 TVCGWGGCW
+534 
-543 YENRKD
+543 
-549 TTSTNNWK
+549 
-557 CIASLNKQ
+557 
-565 LISGRLVNNS
+565 
-575 PINNP
+575 
-580 EGVVIKTAVVG
+580 IKTAVVG
-591 FGDIMAGKTSNLAY
+591 FGNDFSNKSTSDEKDADKWGILGGGGSY
-605 NNDIASAKKWG
+605 VGNNDQAVV
-616 EIGLG
+616 
-621 GFYQGTK
+621 
-628 DQDIVESVIAFLK
+628 DSVLKFLK
-641 KMQKYI
+641 KLQKYI

-722 DFWADTSIKKI
+722 DFWADTSIKKT
-733 ITKIKIVDGQ
+733 ITKIKIVDGK
-743 EVEEDIEVKI
+743 EVEEDIEVRI

-789 DNSNLLQVKTADLK
+789 DDSNLLQVKTADLK

-811 VKDPKRGYLAALF
+811 VRDPKRGYLAALF
-824 GYDISSAMAKQ
+824 GYDISSAMARQ
-835 LETSPSSGTAQ
+835 LETNPPDSTAQ

-880 KFDATTGDLS
+880 KFDAATGDLS
-890 YINRDDLIV
+890 YESRDDLIV

-908 VVRAGNSDT
+908 VVRAGKNST
-917 DSDAGKEVFTFIPNE
+917 DSDAGKEVFTFVPSE
-932 MVENQYQGL
+932 MIEKQHQGFL
-941 LNQSQQGIDLKYGID
+941 DQKQQGIDLKYGID
-956 GQWTAYTE
+956 GPWTAYTE

-969 GSTANEPVVSVKN
+969 GTSATAPVVSVKN

-994 GQSYYALDFS
+994 GRSYYALDLS

-1016 FRIDPKSAA
+1016 FKIDPQSAA
-1025 AFSPMSYMGQ
+1025 AYSPLSYMGQ

-1046 WKGARKLVMLV
+1046 WKGERKLVMLV
-1057 GGGYDTAYESL
+1057 GGGYDDAYENL
-1068 SHRPTSSTDKGAGV
+1068 NHRPSSSKDKGAGV

-1096 SSNVSSTSAVDATKV
+1096 SSNVDTTSVDATQV
-1111 SNMKRSVV
+1111 ADMKRSVV

-1245 VSTSGAGSKKLVE
+1245 VSTSGAGSKKLFE

-1359 GGVDKKRGLVLNLPT
+1359 GGIDKKRGLVLNLPT
-1374 TKTLKSYQGKTKF
+1374 DKPIKTYQGKSKF
-1387 ISQRWYER
+1387 ISQRWYEY

>member
-1 MRPKVREF
+1 MHLKIKEF

-19 KIVIAVETGIIT
+19 KIVIAVETGVIT

-54 QTTIM
+54 ETTIM

-68 NFCDNGLENSATSN
+68 DDES
-82 KCRTG
+82 
-87 DTTRL
+87 RL
-92 DHLKSGMI
+92 INLKRGMK
-100 KLLRGDT
+100 KLLQGDVAT
-107 SVGIEPLPGKLVVGL
+107 GIEPLPDKLITGL
-122 SEFGGTTGRIKLE
+122 ADFSSRGNANGPFGRIQLE
-135 AKALDENENLG
+135 ARPLGEETALPGYRAIYQTMQTFTQSAVRSNTEAVTRNDNNRTRIQNGRRSCDLWWDG
-146 TKELYKIVTP
+146 TCYSWNNAQSTSGELEGWPVATNRP
-156 ITYTATR
+156 TSGWTHSQDGVVWSLTGNATATSGLDPKECIEWNDVNSTITNTTKVTCKTWEDTTKQLTEFPSLTAEIQESTPSYAAGSR
-163 RQTMTATRNLT
+163 VVNSEGTPSNGTVNSVSSVSPTNNSGWSCSGAITNSSGTRYQTCTRN
-174 QTGTA
+174 QTGTVQTRWTRTYNQNGAA
-179 TKKDTG
+179 TYTVTTTYYASGVVKDT
-185 TSDFTQTTTQ
+185 
-195 TRRNSGTNWP
+195 
-205 RDWSSWT
+205 
-212 PAEKSPTT
+212 
-220 WTQGSFPTP
+220 
-229 SFGGWNDPSWSG
+229 
-241 ISSNDSTPS
+241 
-250 IDDTA
+250 
-255 GTSIVQICVDWESY
+255 
-269 SNDGNITCNTWEN
+269 
-282 SQLSVAEVQ
+282 
-291 QLGQLNR
+291 
-298 NNTASYSFNWSP
+298 
-310 SGNDGWTHTIVDGN
+310 
-324 VTENNSN
+324 
-331 STPVTTFTSTPGRE
+331 
-345 SLVENCTGYNN
+345 
-356 QNTCRQKT
+356 
-364 RQMTQSYE
+364 
-372 RVTTK
+372 
-377 TTTQSKLQTRNST
+377 
-390 RQQNASAVVDN
+390 
-401 TKVYTGTLKYKH
+401 H
-413 RDKMIRAVNNL
+413 RKKMIRAVNAL
-424 IAANGTPTAFAYAEV
+424 YADGGTPTAYAYAEV
-439 AAYLLGKNTSGNSS
+439 AAYLMGQTTTGVTDATNAS
-453 GFSSNVAN
+453 GFTADKTN
-461 ISNATNYIKPAT
+461 ISGSTNYIAPT
-473 IDRTKQCN
+473 SITKTNQCN
-481 TQGIYFLTDGVPE
+481 TQGIYFLTDGEPTYYNMRQSNVPKQYDKTVLE
-494 YTNRVSAQSIMNEA
+494 NFMKKTLGNKASSFKCSNPSTLGSVGGYTSNSSMTKNGWDCVGAYTKALLNTNENEA
-508 ISPITL
+508 
-514 TCSDTSLN
+514 
-522 QSGDFYGDNYQV
+522 
-534 TVCGWGGCW
+534 
-543 YENRKD
+543 
-549 TTSTNNWK
+549 
-557 CIASLNKQ
+557 
-565 LISGRLVNNS
+565 
-575 PINNP
+575 
-580 EGVVIKTAVVG
+580 GVSIKTAVVG
-591 FGDIMAGKTSNLAY
+591 FG
-605 NNDIASAKKWG
+605 SAFSGGNGGDVQEAQKWG
-616 EIGLG
+616 TLG
-621 GFYQGTK
+621 GGGWYAGSDDK
-628 DQDIVESVIAFLK
+628 AVVDSVLAFLK
-641 KMQKYI
+641 KLQKYI

-652 GSVTVPVDNLDTQN
+652 GSVTVPIDNLDTQN

-687 IGNLKKYEVKNNILR
+687 IGNLKKYEVKNNVLR
-702 DRNNNKVVDDTTGIS
+702 DRNGNKVVDEITGVS

-722 DFWADTSIKKI
+722 DFWADTSIKKT
-733 ITKIKIVDGQ
+733 ITKVKIVNGK
-743 EVEEDIEVKI
+743 ETEEDIQVRI
-753 GGALSQLKLG
+753 GGALSQLRLG
-763 LTDTNIERKI
+763 LIDTNVERKI

-778 INEDGTVATVG
+778 INEDGAVATVG

-824 GYDISSAMAKQ
+824 GYDISSAMARQ
-835 LETSPSSGTAQ
+835 LETSSPSSTAQ

-880 KFDATTGDLS
+880 KFDAATGDLS
-890 YINRDDLIV
+890 YESRDDLIV

-908 VVRAGNSDT
+908 VVRAGKNST
-917 DSDAGKEVFTFIPNE
+917 DSDAGKEVFTFVPSE
-932 MVENQYQGL
+932 MIEKQHQGFL
-941 LNQSQQGIDLKYGID
+941 DQKQQGIDLKYGID
-956 GQWTAYTE
+956 GPWTAYTE

-969 GSTANEPVVSVKN
+969 GTSATAPVVSVKN

-994 GQSYYALDFS
+994 GRSYYALDLS

-1016 FRIDPKSAA
+1016 FKIDPQSAA
-1025 AFSPMSYMGQ
+1025 AYSPLSYMGQ

-1046 WKGARKLVMLV
+1046 WKGERKLVMLV
-1057 GGGYDTAYESL
+1057 GGGYDNAYENL
-1068 SHRPTSSTDKGAGV
+1068 NHRPSSSKDKGAGV

-1096 SSNVSSTSAVDATKV
+1096 SSNVDTTSVDATQV
-1111 SNMKRSVV
+1111 ADMKRSVV

-1359 GGVDKKRGLVLNLPT
+1359 GGIDKKRGLVLNLPT
-1374 TKTLKSYQGKTKF
+1374 DKPIKTYQGKSKF
-1387 ISQRWYER
+1387 ISQRWYEY